1 MFEVDEL
8 LAQQASDRI
17 ASRRGIYWVIG
28 GSCSGKTSVCSEIA
42 ANTDTSVYD
51 MDENIYGRY
60 RDRYSPSRHPASSA
74 WFRRADAL
82 HWALSL
88 SWEDFNNLN
97 KATNAEF
104 LDLFSQDILEMTS
117 DRPLIVDG
125 GITHPSLL
133 AAVVDPQKI
142 VCLEINDA
150 ESRRIWETDKARS
163 TMRSAVKG
171 LPDGRAAWGKFLM
184 FNERISETINREAR
198 EQGIVVVRRA
208 AGMSLEDLSSA
219 VSQRLDI

>member
-1 MFEVDEL
+1 
-8 LAQQASDRI
+8 
-17 ASRRGIYWVIG
+17 
-28 GSCSGKTSVCSEIA
+28 
-42 ANTDTSVYD
+42 
-51 MDENIYGRY
+51 
-60 RDRYSPSRHPASSA
+60 
-74 WFRRADAL
+74 
-82 HWALSL
+82 
-88 SWEDFNNLN
+88 
-97 KATNAEF
+97 
-104 LDLFSQDILEMTS
+104 
-117 DRPLIVDG
+117 
-125 GITHPSLL
+125 
-133 AAVVDPQKI
+133 VVDPQKI

>member
-1 MFEVDEL
+1 MFEVNEL
-8 LAQQASDRI
+8 LTQQASDRI
-17 ASRRGIYWVIG
+17 ASRRGVYWVIG
-28 GSCSGKTSVCSEIA
+28 GSCSGKTSVCAEIA
-42 ANTDTSVYD
+42 ASADIPIYD
-51 MDENIYGRY
+51 MDESRYGRY

-88 SWEDFNNLN
+88 SWEDFNILN

-104 LDLFSQDILEMTS
+104 LDLFSQDILEMKS

-142 VCLEINDA
+142 VCLEIDDA
-150 ESRRIWETDKARS
+150 ESRRIWETDKS
-163 TMRSAVKG
+163 RSAMRAAVES
-171 LPDGRAAWGKFLM
+171 LPDGRGAWRKFLM

-198 EQGIVVVRRA
+198 EQGIFVVRRA
-208 AGMSLEDLSSA
+208 AGISLEDLSRA
-219 VSQRLDI
+219 VSQRLGV